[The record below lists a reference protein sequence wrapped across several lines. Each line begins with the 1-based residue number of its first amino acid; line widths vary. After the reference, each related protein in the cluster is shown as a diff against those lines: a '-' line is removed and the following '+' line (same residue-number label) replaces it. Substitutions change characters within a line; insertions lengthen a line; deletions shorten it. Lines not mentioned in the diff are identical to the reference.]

1 MNSEIT
7 NASKPV
13 LATPT
18 MVRSVQQSSES
29 TPLASVE
36 RVAEPPLQTAPA
48 ATAQNAKQQTPQ
60 EVSLDTVKTAAAT
73 GNSILQATNRN
84 LEFQVDDST
93 KRVVVKIVDSQ
104 SGKVLRQIPSED
116 MLAFI
121 DKMQQLEGDKG
132 SVLQDRA

>member
-1 MNSEIT
+1 MNNEIT

-13 LATPT
+13 LVSSSMMRGGQSGSEGTAVKSTEGVAVPSLKPT
-18 MVRSVQQSSES
+18 ADAQHEQG
-29 TPLASVE
+29 
-36 RVAEPPLQTAPA
+36 QA
-48 ATAQNAKQQTPQ
+48 AQV
-60 EVSLDTVKTAAAT
+60 VSLTSVKTAAAT
-73 GNSILQATNRN
+73 GNSIMQATNRN

-93 KRVVVKIVDSQ
+93 KKVVVKIVDSQ

-121 DKMQQLEGDKG
+121 DKMQKLEGDKG